1 MTLLIAGYHNDCNLC
16 KSESITQL
24 NDMES
29 ISYKGS
35 VLSISMEYSVCN
47 ECAREFVSRQQIL
60 NNDSCV
66 RDAKKSED
74 ALIRN

>member
-1 MTLLIAGYHNDCNLC
+1 MSNLC

-60 NNDSCV
+60 NNDSRV

-74 ALIRN
+74 ALICN